1 MLFSSTKNALTFFIL
16 TFVISLSSI
25 AQEGLNTNGAL
36 DINERLIETVRR
48 GDTQAVQDLLDQ
60 GADPNAHNQSD
71 YTALMTAVHFNYER
85 IVRILLDAGADID
98 AQDTSGTTALMVAC
112 KNIIPSSYAIVSLLL
127 EKGANLYVQNED
139 GNTALMIVV
148 EDHTSDVRYFSS
160 TDPEQ
165 ALVMIANSENSELE
179 KLKAQ
184 IDVIVLLAQE
194 EHSSFSNIFK
204 IQD

>member
-1 MLFSSTKNALTFFIL
+1 MSLLKNSLTFFIL

-25 AQEGLNTNGAL
+25 AQEGSDINGAL
-36 DINERLIETVRR
+36 DINEHLIETVRR
-48 GDTQAVQDLLDQ
+48 GDAQAVQDLLDQ
-60 GADPNAHNQSD
+60 GADPNAHNQSN

-85 IVRILLDAGADID
+85 IVRVLLERGADID
-98 AQDTSGTTALMVAC
+98 AQDDSGTTALMVAC

-127 EKGANLYVQNED
+127 ERGADLYAQDGN

-179 KLKAQ
+179 RLKAQ
-184 IDVIVLLAQE
+184 IDVIVLLAQQ
-194 EHSSFSNIFK
+194 EHSNFNNIFK
-204 IQD
+204 IQN